1 MRKISEK
8 GEREEGG
15 QRNELLTW
23 WCQKEYSWKRTFSER
38 EQDAGKNWLYS
49 HISEVATTGL
59 DGLDEEA
66 TGSGVAVYSTD
77 EILHWWLM
85 GKINEVTHMVDN
97 QPGQMFGV
105 VEVLTL
111 NILEENASKNNILPN
126 QNIFNELLLRC
137 LNFYS

>member
-1 MRKISEK
+1 M
-8 GEREEGG
+8 
-15 QRNELLTW
+15 
-23 WCQKEYSWKRTFSER
+23 
-38 EQDAGKNWLYS
+38 
-49 HISEVATTGL
+49 
-59 DGLDEEA
+59 
-66 TGSGVAVYSTD
+66 YSTD